1 MLSKRKQ
8 LHRHKMKRV
17 LREYNAVLV
26 YQHSGLTTIRWRELR
41 ETLAEI
47 SKSAPAL
54 SLPNEDPS
62 IHQKG
67 GCNRPEASVT
77 VAFIRDKIAGISE
90 RLQILSDSNQSL
102 IGHTLRGPHTGERKE
117 TMYQGPILLI
127 ACNSHQDMVSAHSAI
142 TKQAERHKY
151 SLLLL
156 GGSYYHTMLNHKD
169 VYRLI
174 SLNKSVYASLL
185 DVVESG
191 PKTLTRY
198 LVTGQHNLMALI
210 KNASSE
216 T

>member
-17 LREYNAVLV
+17 LRKYNAVLV

-47 SKSAPAL
+47 SKPAPAFF
-54 SLPNEDPS
+54 LPNEDVS
-62 IHQKG
+62 VYKKG
-67 GCNRPEASVT
+67 ACNRPEASVT
-77 VAFIRDKIAGISE
+77 VAFMRDKIAGISE
-90 RLQILSDSNQSL
+90 RLQIPSDSM
-102 IGHTLRGPHTGERKE
+102 RGPHRGERKE

-142 TKQAERHKY
+142 TKQADRHKY

-169 VYRLI
+169 IYRLI
-174 SLNKSVYASLL
+174 NLNKSIYASLL

-198 LVTGQHNLMALI
+198 LVTGQHNLMALL
-210 KNASSE
+210 KDASSE